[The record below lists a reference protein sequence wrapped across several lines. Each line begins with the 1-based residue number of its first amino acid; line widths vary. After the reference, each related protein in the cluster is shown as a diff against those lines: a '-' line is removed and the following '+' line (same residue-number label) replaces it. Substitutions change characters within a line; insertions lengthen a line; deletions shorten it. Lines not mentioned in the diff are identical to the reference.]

1 MTKNQIEGLGGQI
14 EVESEVGKGT
24 TFRVTLP
31 VKAVDPAASGA
42 LPEV

>member
-31 VKAVDPAASGA
+31 IKAVDLATSGT
-42 LPEV
+42 LPEM